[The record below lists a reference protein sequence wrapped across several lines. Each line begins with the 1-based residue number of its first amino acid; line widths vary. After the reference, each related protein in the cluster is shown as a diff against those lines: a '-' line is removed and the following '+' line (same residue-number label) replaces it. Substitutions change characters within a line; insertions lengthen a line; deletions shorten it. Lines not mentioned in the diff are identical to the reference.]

1 MDCKYVEQLLERY
14 WQCETSLE
22 EESELRLF
30 FSSEEVPA
38 HLLRYKDLFVYQQVQ
53 QEVGLSEDF
62 DIRVLAQV
70 EIPVVKARRLT
81 IVGRFMPLF
90 KAAAVIAVML
100 SLGNV
105 AQHTFFADEA
115 LDYNYDAYTDTY
127 DDPEV
132 AYKQV
137 SSALMML
144 SEGINKSQ
152 DQLIADSLSAT
163 KTVEMMKK

>member
-1 MDCKYVEQLLERY
+1 MDCKYIEQLLERY

-30 FSSEEVPA
+30 FSSGEVPA

-53 QEVGLSEDF
+53 QEVGLGEDF
-62 DIRVLAQV
+62 DARVLAQV
-70 EIPVVKARRLT
+70 EAPVVKARRLT
-81 IVGRFMPLF
+81 PVGRFMPLF

-144 SEGINKSQ
+144 SEGIKKSQ
-152 DQLIADSLSAT
+152 DQLIADSVSAT
-163 KTVEMMKK
+163 KSVEMMSE

>member
-1 MDCKYVEQLLERY
+1 MDCRYVEQLLGRY

-22 EESELRLF
+22 EESELRSF
-30 FSSEEVPA
+30 FSKEEVPA
-38 HLLRYKDLFVYQQVQ
+38 HLLQYKDLFVYQQVQ
-53 QEVGLSEDF
+53 KEIGLGEDF
-62 DIRVLAQV
+62 DARILAQV
-70 EIPVVKARRLT
+70 EAPVVKAKRLT
-81 IVGRFMPLF
+81 LVGRFMPLF

-115 LDYNYDAYTDTY
+115 LDYNYDTYTDTY

-137 SSALMML
+137 SSALMMV

-152 DQLIADSLSAT
+152 DQQLADSLKNSA
-163 KTVEMMKK
+163 VEMMKE

>member
-38 HLLRYKDLFVYQQVQ
+38 HLLRYKNLFVYQQVQ
-53 QEVGLSEDF
+53 QEVGLGEDF
-62 DIRVLAQV
+62 DARVLAQV
-70 EIPVVKARRLT
+70 EAPVVRARRLT
-81 IVGRFMPLF
+81 LVGRFMPLF

-152 DQLIADSLSAT
+152 DQLIADSVSST

>member
-1 MDCKYVEQLLERY
+1 
-14 WQCETSLE
+14 
-22 EESELRLF
+22 
-30 FSSEEVPA
+30 
-38 HLLRYKDLFVYQQVQ
+38 
-53 QEVGLSEDF
+53 
-62 DIRVLAQV
+62 
-70 EIPVVKARRLT
+70 
-81 IVGRFMPLF
+81 MPLF
-90 KAAAVIAVML
+90 KAAAVVALIL

-115 LDYNYDAYTDTY
+115 LDYNYDTYKDTY

-152 DQLIADSLSAT
+152 DQS
-163 KTVEMMKK
+163 